1 MEVKLTNSAKKFL
14 VFSYF
19 GITEDE
25 LEENNESVRK
35 SIAMKCADKAYE
47 DMCRTLTFSEKM
59 DGRTKEEKKNI
70 EKKRKDFRRDIC
82 KLIVDNML
90 GEHSENII
98 GLFRCDKN
106 DFCSNHEEL
115 CKKIRN
121 AANEYPP
128 KGNQKLLKK
137 RNENDSMAF
146 HYGQAQKWLNMTIKY
161 MRMFDCFS
169 KLMNDNDFENELH
182 VPVDAYIITKAKKE
196 FDINIT
202 NKPWSRWEI
211 GDYTKFQKDLRK
223 KLSDESPIKWEEKA
237 WIEIAKKEHD
247 PENKK

>member
-1 MEVKLTNSAKKFL
+1 
-14 VFSYF
+14 
-19 GITEDE
+19 
-25 LEENNESVRK
+25 
-35 SIAMKCADKAYE
+35 
-47 DMCRTLTFSEKM
+47 
-59 DGRTKEEKKNI
+59 
-70 EKKRKDFRRDIC
+70 
-82 KLIVDNML
+82 
-90 GEHSENII
+90 
-98 GLFRCDKN
+98 
-106 DFCSNHEEL
+106 
-115 CKKIRN
+115 
-121 AANEYPP
+121 
-128 KGNQKLLKK
+128 
-137 RNENDSMAF
+137 
-146 HYGQAQKWLNMTIKY
+146 MTIKY